1 MDEPPA
7 ERGFTP
13 RRRKASAPD
22 YMTSNQTHSFIVTV
36 PERESNATYMIE
48 KMELPNP
55 TVVDAVLTKSLSYEA
70 LERNG
75 DKHPAFDLNLS
86 KYAVH
91 LSHQKA
97 LRKCI
102 ESKAERCLILE
113 DDIDA
118 DEAGTKWKNVDVT
131 RAADIFFYGR
141 GWEGESLVVD
151 VDDKTV
157 RTYSPLCRHAMLVTP
172 HAAKI
177 LANTTLISE
186 PGDHIVA
193 SLCRGVFKCYAA
205 SPPVVNQSR
214 QCSFCL
220 SKNRASQSSSSA
232 TRSYFSLNGASSLF
246 SILPEY
252 YSFKLFGGRLHWHQ
266 IRFVFIVLLFLGLFI
281 FLLPTIL
288 KK

>member
-7 ERGFTP
+7 DPGFTL
-13 RRRKASAPD
+13 
-22 YMTSNQTHSFIVTV
+22 SNQTSSFIVTV
-36 PERESNATYMIE
+36 PERKSNAAYMIE

-55 TVVDAVLTKSLSYEA
+55 TVVDAVLTKNLSYEA
-70 LERNG
+70 LEKNG
-75 DKHPAFDLNLS
+75 DKHPSFDLNLS

-118 DEAGTKWKNVDVT
+118 DEAGTKWKNVDVP
-131 RAADIFFYGR
+131 RDADIFFYGR
-141 GWEGESLVVD
+141 CWDDKSLVVD

-177 LANTTLISE
+177 LANTTLINK

-220 SKNRASQSSSSA
+220 SKKNRASQSSSS
-232 TRSYFSLNGASSLF
+232 SYVSLNGASSLF

-252 YSFKLFGGRLHWHQ
+252 YYSFNLFGGRLHWDQ
-266 IRFVFIVLLFLGLFI
+266 IKFVLIVLLLLFI
-281 FLLPTIL
+281 GLLIYIIAQRN
-288 KK
+288 KVVV

>member
-1 MDEPPA
+1 MDEPLA
-7 ERGFTP
+7 ERGFTS
-13 RRRKASAPD
+13 RRRKAS
-22 YMTSNQTHSFIVTV
+22 SNQTHSFIVTV

-118 DEAGTKWKNVDVT
+118 DEAGTKWKNVDVP
-131 RAADIFFYGR
+131 RDADIFFYGR
-141 GWEGESLVVD
+141 CWDDKSLVVD

-177 LANTTLISE
+177 LANTTLVSE

-252 YSFKLFGGRLHWHQ
+252 TGDWDRIW
-266 IRFVFIVLLFLGLFI
+266 IVFIVLLFIGLLI
-281 FLLPTIL
+281 FVPFLFAWNKHIPRRGRNN
-288 KK
+288 